1 MGTVSTHKT
10 LSLSPPPVPP
20 PRAPIPVRWGGG
32 GLCHLSREPV
42 ERTGH
47 PPIAG
52 SMGAGRTPPFTR
64 LTVRE
69 AASSAPVPTAGALW
83 GASC

>member
-32 GLCHLSREPV
+32 GLCQLSREPV
-42 ERTGH
+42 ERMGLTV
-47 PPIAG
+47 PPITGTVG
-52 SMGAGRTPPFTR
+52 SALHSFRGVTT
-64 LTVRE
+64 E
-69 AASSAPVPTAGALW
+69 QASSAPVPTAGALW